1 MLQCIRLYMFA
12 LYFYVEHNCVFQV
25 ETKWKDLTEKF
36 RDPLNYFSALAMLT
50 HLLSTLQ
57 KITLIT
63 STRRRHILQTSRQK
77 LAEATTRGNLQP
89 YSLLSVAKESIPSET
104 I

>member
-1 MLQCIRLYMFA
+1 
-12 LYFYVEHNCVFQV
+12 
-25 ETKWKDLTEKF
+25 
-36 RDPLNYFSALAMLT
+36 MLT

-63 STRRRHILQTSRQK
+63 STIRVVVILQTFRQK

-89 YSLLSVAKESIPSET
+89 YSLLSVAMESIPAET